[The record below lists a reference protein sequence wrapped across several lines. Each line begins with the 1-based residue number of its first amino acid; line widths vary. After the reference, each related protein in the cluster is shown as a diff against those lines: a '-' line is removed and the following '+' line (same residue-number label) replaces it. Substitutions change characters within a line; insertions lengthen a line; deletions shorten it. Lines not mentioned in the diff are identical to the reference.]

1 MFRRSETAALE
12 RLAAAVADGG
22 QDTSAARVDVGSDR
36 SSSAENLRHVAG
48 LRSSLARSAAARLGR
63 PSARVPWWL
72 AALLAIAAVKVVAG
86 WAGLLA
92 SGGIL
97 PGGTVPAAASLAN
110 LTVFG
115 AAAAVLLNGGRR
127 DPAALALG
135 AFNLVVAAAFS
146 SRAMGAVLPASPAWL
161 TTVAGTFTIVRPET
175 FFVALFWR
183 FIEVFPVLPPYLRVQ
198 RVAAT
203 FARACAWLAGALLVG
218 DTLVRLWPWVLGDTA
233 TLIFDSRSERSGLFW
248 PLVFVPALPALP
260 TLIAKGRQSHGQA
273 RRKAQFFAWA
283 VAAGFAPLILVSI
296 VGMIQLGLGL
306 HTDDTLPRYD
316 WLVYGGLLSIPV
328 TTAYAV
334 LATGVLDVR
343 LVLRR
348 ALQYL
353 LARFTL
359 LAVSVVPLLA
369 IGVYVYRHRDATVAE
384 LLGGPVVMRL
394 AAIAAV
400 GWVFWKSRPVVIRF
414 VDQWFFRERHDPA
427 ALVTAIAELA
437 RTADTPRDLAAAVA
451 LEVEG
456 ALHPERV
463 AVLGRLPD
471 GTRYVPLAGA
481 IRPLEADTALVA
493 MLSSSPEPLVCDADD
508 AASLVR
514 LLPADEQEWLG
525 DGDTRL
531 LVPVPG
537 ADATLAAVLALGTKR
552 SDTPYTK
559 ENRTLLQ
566 AVAASLAT
574 GLARVDARRA
584 AGIVVNG
591 GGDESFALECGGCGL
606 VFDTSTDRCSCG
618 RVLGAA
624 VLPRRLLGKFT
635 VERRLGAG
643 GMGVVYRA
651 TDLTLGR
658 AVALKT
664 LPRVLP
670 DAARRIRAEARTM
683 ASVVHANLAHI
694 YGIESWRGVPV
705 LVVEYLEGGTLADR
719 LRHGP
724 LAPDQ
729 VVEAGLHLVDALE
742 HMHRAGVLH
751 RDIKPSNIGFTA
763 DGTPKLLD
771 FGLARVLEGTT
782 DGMADTDGVTARPQP
797 VAGDAA
803 VTSLR
808 VRTKTGYLVG
818 TPAYLPPAA
827 FEGAPPSPAFD
838 VWALTVS
845 LYEAATGTRT
855 AAERPSAGGPPA
867 APATPLDGQLRRLLS
882 VHGRLPSLAELRGC
896 LISARAVHRS

>member
-1 MFRRSETAALE
+1 M
-12 RLAAAVADGG
+12 
-22 QDTSAARVDVGSDR
+22 
-36 SSSAENLRHVAG
+36 
-48 LRSSLARSAAARLGR
+48 
-63 PSARVPWWL
+63 PWWL
-72 AALLAIAAVKVVAG
+72 AALLAIAAAKVLAG
-86 WAGLLA
+86 WGGLLA

-97 PGGTVPAAASLAN
+97 PGGTVPAAATIAN

-115 AAAAVLLNGGRR
+115 VAAAVLLNGGRR

-146 SRAMGAVLPASPAWL
+146 SRAMGAVLPAAPAWL
-161 TTVAGTFTIVRPET
+161 ATVAGALTIVRPET
-175 FFVALFWR
+175 FFVAFFWR
-183 FIEVFPVLPPYLRVQ
+183 FVEVFPVLPPYLRVQ
-198 RVAAT
+198 RVVAML
-203 FARACAWLAGALLVG
+203 ARTCAWLAGALLVG
-218 DTLVRLWPWVLGDTA
+218 DVLVRLWPGALGDAA
-233 TLIFDSRSERSGLFW
+233 TFVFDSRSERSGLFW

-260 TLIAKGRQSHGQA
+260 TLIAKGRHSHGQA

-369 IGVYVYRHRDATVAE
+369 IGVYVYRHRDATVAD

-394 AAIAAV
+394 AAVAAV

-414 VDQWFFRERHDPA
+414 VDQRFFRERHDPA

-437 RTADTPRDLAAAVA
+437 RTADTPRDLATAVA
-451 LEVEG
+451 VEIDG

-471 GTRYVPLAGA
+471 GTRYVPLAGT

-493 MLSSSPEPLVCDADD
+493 MLSSSPEPIVCDA
-508 AASLVR
+508 ANVASLVR

-537 ADATLAAVLALGTKR
+537 ADAKLAAVLALGAKR

-559 ENRTLLQ
+559 ENRMLLQ

-574 GLARVDARRA
+574 GLARVDARHA
-584 AGIVVNG
+584 AGVTADAA
-591 GGDESFALECGGCGL
+591 GDESYALECDGCGL
-606 VFDTSTDRCSCG
+606 VFDTSADRCTCSQ
-618 RVLGAA
+618 VLGAA
-624 VLPRRLLGKFT
+624 VLPSVLLGKFR
-635 VERRLGAG
+635 VERRLGTG

-670 DAARRIRAEARTM
+670 DAARRIRSEARTM
-683 ASVVHANLAHI
+683 ASVVHPNLAHI
-694 YGIESWRGVPV
+694 HGFEAWRGVPV

-719 LRHGP
+719 LRAGP
-724 LAPDQ
+724 LTPVAVADL
-729 VVEAGLHLVDALE
+729 GLRLVGALAY
-742 HMHRAGVLH
+742 MHQAGVLH
-751 RDIKPSNIGFTA
+751 RDVKPSNIGFTA
-763 DGTPKLLD
+763 DGIPKLLD
-771 FGLARVLEGTT
+771 FGLARVLEEA
-782 DGMADTDGVTARPQP
+782 ADWGSDADAPGARVRP
-797 VAGDAA
+797 VAGDAEA
-803 VTSLR
+803 VSVR
-808 VRTKTGYLVG
+808 VRTKTGHLVG

-827 FEGAPPSPAFD
+827 FEGALPSPGFD
-838 VWALTVS
+838 AWALTLS
-845 LYEAATGTRT
+845 LYEAATGTRDF
-855 AAERPSAGGPPA
+855 ADRGAPPA
-867 APATPLDGQLRRLLS
+867 PPVRLDGQLRRLLS
-882 VHGRLPSLAELRGC
+882 VHGRLPSLAELRSC
-896 LISARAVHRS
+896 LISAQTGYRS